1 MGAISEQIMN
11 RVLRVSEAK
20 ATVSPDESFAVLS
33 IDAEVLRSLGLVSVL
48 DRLSGGKKLSLPSL
62 AQDKAKRRPGAD
74 AYRNIVIYDIG
85 GASVADPKH
94 QKRIKALRLSAA
106 EGPLVILSDHD
117 GRDEIIGA
125 LNLGTQGFLCAGIDV
140 QLALQALAF
149 ISKGGSYFPAV
160 EPERHPTRPQEAT
173 DGTSPSADALDD
185 NGAMEDAAGAGST
198 LASLT
203 ERQRTVLERVSR
215 GDSNK
220 IIARGLGIKEGT
232 VKFHVRQLMRKL
244 GVANRTQIAIACATG
259 TGAETREGARLR
271 GR

>member
-1 MGAISEQIMN
+1 
-11 RVLRVSEAK
+11 VSEAK
-20 ATVSPDESFAVLS
+20 VTVSPDESFAVLS

-48 DRLSGGKKLSLPSL
+48 DRLTGAKKLGLPPL
-62 AQDKAKRRPGAD
+62 VQDKAKRRPDAD

-94 QKRIKALRLSAA
+94 QKRIRALRLSAA
-106 EGPLVILSDHD
+106 EEALVILSDHD
-117 GRDEIIGA
+117 SRDEIIGA
-125 LNLGTQGFLCAGIDV
+125 LNLGAQGFLCAGIDV

-160 EPERHPTRPQEAT
+160 EPQRHPARPHEAT
-173 DGTSPSADALDD
+173 DWTSPAADALEGD
-185 NGAMEDAAGAGST
+185 GATEDAAGAGSAI
-198 LASLT
+198 ASLT
-203 ERQRTVLERVSR
+203 ERQRTVLQRVSR

-259 TGAETREGARLR
+259 TGTETRDGTSHR

>member
-1 MGAISEQIMN
+1 
-11 RVLRVSEAK
+11 
-20 ATVSPDESFAVLS
+20 
-33 IDAEVLRSLGLVSVL
+33 
-48 DRLSGGKKLSLPSL
+48 
-62 AQDKAKRRPGAD
+62 
-74 AYRNIVIYDIG
+74 
-85 GASVADPKH
+85 
-94 QKRIKALRLSAA
+94 LRLSAA
-106 EGPLVILSDHD
+106 EDPLVILSDHD
-117 GRDEIIGA
+117 SRDEIIEALILGA
-125 LNLGTQGFLCAGIDV
+125 QGFLCAGTDA

-160 EPERHPTRPQEAT
+160 QPERHPTRPHEAT
-173 DGTSPSADALDD
+173 DGTSPSADALDG
-185 NGAMEDAAGAGST
+185 NGAMEDAAGTGST

-220 IIARGLGIKEGT
+220 IIARVLGIKEGT

-259 TGAETREGARLR
+259 TEPETRDEGSLR

>member
-1 MGAISEQIMN
+1 VSGAK
-11 RVLRVSEAK
+11 V
-20 ATVSPDESFAVLS
+20 TVSPDESFAVLS
-33 IDAEVLRSLGLVSVL
+33 IDAEVLRSLGLASVL

-62 AQDKAKRRPGAD
+62 AQDKAKRGPGAD
-74 AYRNIVIYDIG
+74 GYRNIVIYDIG

-94 QKRIKALRLSAA
+94 QKRIKALRQSAA
-106 EGPLVILSDHD
+106 EEPLVILSDHES
-117 GRDEIIGA
+117 RDEIIGA
-125 LNLGTQGFLCAGIDV
+125 LNLGAQGFLCAGIDV

-160 EPERHPTRPQEAT
+160 QPERHPTLPHEAT
-173 DGTSPSADALDD
+173 DGTSPSADALDG
-185 NGAMEDAAGAGST
+185 GAMGDAVGAGST
-198 LASLT
+198 LGSLT

-244 GVANRTQIAIACATG
+244 GVVNRTQIAIACATG
-259 TGAETREGARLR
+259 TGAETRDGVSLR

>member
-1 MGAISEQIMN
+1 LGATSQKIRN

-20 ATVSPDESFAVLS
+20 VTVSPDESFAVLS

-48 DRLSGGKKLSLPSL
+48 DRLSGSKKLSLPSL
-62 AQDKAKRRPGAD
+62 AHDKAKRRPGAD

-94 QKRIKALRLSAA
+94 QKRIKALRLGAG

-117 GRDEIIGA
+117 SRDEIIGA
-125 LNLGTQGFLCAGIDV
+125 LNLGAQGFLCAGTDP

-160 EPERHPTRPQEAT
+160 QPERHPTRPHEAT
-173 DGTSPSADALDD
+173 DGISPSADALDG
-185 NGAMEDAAGAGST
+185 NGAMEDAADADST

-203 ERQRTVLERVSR
+203 ERQRTVVERVSR

-220 IIARGLGIKEGT
+220 IIARDLGIKEGT

-259 TGAETREGARLR
+259 TRPETRERASLR